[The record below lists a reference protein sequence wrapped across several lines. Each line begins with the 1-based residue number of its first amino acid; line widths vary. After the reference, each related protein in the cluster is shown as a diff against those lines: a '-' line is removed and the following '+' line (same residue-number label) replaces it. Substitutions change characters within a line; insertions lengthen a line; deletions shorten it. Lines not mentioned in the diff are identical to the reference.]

1 MSCIYL
7 GRKIKISTAA
17 CVVAVLLICTCDK
30 TALLAM
36 MCAVLS
42 HELSHVLAI
51 LLYGEK
57 IMSVTLYVS
66 GADIVYTSTRGL
78 IEKTVVSSVG
88 VLANSL
94 LGIIL
99 FFNSKNGFLFAVS
112 KYSFAYG
119 AFNALCVRGLD
130 GGNILWNILSFFLDI
145 DLCDKVLNAISVTV
159 LFLIYQLGIY
169 IFFKTGSNFSVLMT
183 CMFLFYDTYCKNA
196 IKRL

>member
-17 CVVAVLLICTCDK
+17 CIVAVLLICTCDK
-30 TALLAM
+30 MSLLAM
-36 MCAVLS
+36 VCAVLL

-57 IMSVTLYVS
+57 ITAVTLYIS

-88 VLANSL
+88 VLSNL
-94 LGIIL
+94 LFGIT
-99 FFNSKNGFLFAVS
+99 FPFASKNGFLLSMS
-112 KYSFAYG
+112 KYSVVYG
-119 AFNALCVRGLD
+119 VFNALCVHGLD
-130 GGNILWNILSFFLDI
+130 GGDILWNILYFFFDI
-145 DLCDKVLNAISVTV
+145 ELCDKILSAVSTAV

-169 IFFKTGSNFSVLMT
+169 IFFKTGSNFSVLLT

-196 IKRL
+196 IKRR